1 MSSPIQTLSY
11 LPCIAYLLSTI
22 SCDNAQKASSSSI
35 KYISRSAAIWDI
47 PESRVNK
54 ILFKQAMFHFQS
66 SLNLSFC
73 PAVFILILTVFDITP
88 GNIVF
93 FNIFSKSEMIIGES
107 IGGMN
112 VFILSV
118 VNAIN

>member
-54 ILFKQAMFHFQS
+54 ILFKQAMLWNNSLTNFIAFS
-66 SLNLSFC
+66 STNYELTL
-73 PAVFILILTVFDITP
+73 AVSDLT
-88 GNIVF
+88 IV
-93 FNIFSKSEMIIGES
+93 N
-107 IGGMN
+107 
-112 VFILSV
+112 
-118 VNAIN
+118 